1 MTLTRTHIFG
11 FVGLVALAFA
21 LYWAKAEAQAVR
33 EKVLVLQDKVDSER
47 RAVRTLEAELTWVE
61 RPDRLESAA
70 TRHLGMVPITA
81 DRIVSLSEI
90 DQIAPLR
97 AATPAPPA
105 AVTPGSMAKP
115 SETSAIAAKPAEPVT
130 DKPKAV
136 VANPAPVAAVVA
148 R

>member
-1 MTLTRTHIFG
+1 MTLTRTHLFG

-33 EKVLVLQDKVDSER
+33 EKVLVLQDEVDTER

-61 RPDRLESAA
+61 RPDRLEAAA
-70 TRHLGMVPITA
+70 TRRLGLVPVTA
-81 DRIVSLSEI
+81 DRIATLDDI

-97 AATPAPPA
+97 VAPPA
-105 AVTPGSMAKP
+105 VNANP
-115 SETSAIAAKPAEPVT
+115 IAPNAASKPAEPVA
-130 DKPKAV
+130 DKSKAL
-136 VANPAPVAAVVA
+136 AAKPAPVVTVVA

>member
-1 MTLTRTHIFG
+1 MTLTRTHLFG

-33 EKVLVLQDKVDSER
+33 EKVIALQEEVDNER

-61 RPDRLESAA
+61 RPDRLEAA
-70 TRHLGMVPITA
+70 AKRNLGLVPLTA
-81 DRIVSLSEI
+81 DRIATLDEI

-97 AATPAPPA
+97 TASPVPTVDSNVKANAPA
-105 AVTPGSMAKP
+105 AIAEQPAASGAHASK
-115 SETSAIAAKPAEPVT
+115 SIAAKPATVT
-130 DKPKAV
+130 TV
-136 VANPAPVAAVVA
+136 VG

>member
-1 MTLTRTHIFG
+1 MTLTRTHLFG

-33 EKVLVLQDKVDSER
+33 EKVIALQEEVDNER

-61 RPDRLESAA
+61 RPDRLEAA
-70 TRHLGMVPITA
+70 AKRHLGLVPLTA
-81 DRIVSLSEI
+81 DRIATLNEM

-97 AATPAPPA
+97 TASPAPTPDSGGKPNAPA
-105 AVTPGSMAKP
+105 AVVEKP
-115 SETSAIAAKPAEPVT
+115 VDSGADAS
-130 DKPKAV
+130 KAL
-136 VANPAPVAAVVA
+136 AGKPAPVATVVG

>member
-1 MTLTRTHIFG
+1 MTLTRTHLFG

-33 EKVLVLQDKVDSER
+33 EKVLVLQDEVDTER

-61 RPDRLESAA
+61 RPDRLEAAA
-70 TRHLGMVPITA
+70 TRRLGLVPMTA
-81 DRIVSLSEI
+81 DRIATLDDL

-97 AATPAPPA
+97 VAPPTVDANLIAPKPAEPA
-105 AVTPGSMAKP
+105 ADKSK
-115 SETSAIAAKPAEPVT
+115 AIAAKPAPVT
-130 DKPKAV
+130 T
-136 VANPAPVAAVVA
+136 VVA

>member
-33 EKVLVLQDKVDSER
+33 ERVLVLQDEVDSER

-61 RPDRLESAA
+61 RPDRLEAAA

-81 DRIVSLSEI
+81 DRIVTLGEI
-90 DQIAPLR
+90 DQFAPLR
-97 AATPAPPA
+97 AASPPPVPR
-105 AVTPGSMAKP
+105 VTPGSMAKP
-115 SETSAIAAKPAEPVT
+115 SEASEIAAKPREPVT
-130 DKPKAV
+130 DKPKAGV
-136 VANPAPVAAVVA
+136 TNPAPVATVVA

>member
-1 MTLTRTHIFG
+1 MTLTRTHLFG

-33 EKVLVLQDKVDSER
+33 EKVLVLQEEVDTER

-61 RPDRLESAA
+61 RPDRLEAAA
-70 TRHLGMVPITA
+70 TRKLGLVPMTA
-81 DRIVSLSEI
+81 ERIATLDDI

-97 AATPAPPA
+97 AATPNAANAQTMAPTDA
-105 AVTPGSMAKP
+105 EQKP
-115 SETSAIAAKPAEPVT
+115 TVPVA

-136 VANPAPVAAVVA
+136 AAKLAPITTVVG

>member
-1 MTLTRTHIFG
+1 MTLTRTHLFG

-33 EKVLVLQDKVDSER
+33 EKVLVLQEEVDTER

-61 RPDRLESAA
+61 RPDRLEAAA
-70 TRHLGMVPITA
+70 TRKLGLVPVTA
-81 DRIVSLSEI
+81 DRIATLDDI

-97 AATPAPPA
+97 VAPPA
-105 AVTPGSMAKP
+105 VDANPVAPKP
-115 SETSAIAAKPAEPVT
+115 AEPAADKSKALAAKPAPVVT
-130 DKPKAV
+130 
-136 VANPAPVAAVVA
+136 VVA

>member
-1 MTLTRTHIFG
+1 MTLTRTHLFG

-33 EKVLVLQDKVDSER
+33 EKVLVLQDEVDTER

-61 RPDRLESAA
+61 RPDRLEAAA
-70 TRHLGMVPITA
+70 TRRLGLVPMTA
-81 DRIVSLSEI
+81 DRIATLDDL

-97 AATPAPPA
+97 VAPPT
-105 AVTPGSMAKP
+105 VDAKP
-115 SETSAIAAKPAEPVT
+115 IAPKPAEPAADKSKAIAAKPAPVT
-130 DKPKAV
+130 T
-136 VANPAPVAAVVA
+136 VVA

>member
-1 MTLTRTHIFG
+1 MTLTRTHLFG

-33 EKVLVLQDKVDSER
+33 EKVLALQEEVDTER

-61 RPDRLESAA
+61 RPDRLEAA
-70 TRHLGMVPITA
+70 ASRKLGLVPLTA
-81 DRIVSLSEI
+81 ERIATLDDI

-97 AATPAPPA
+97 VASPAVDGNQIALSTAPKPTEHAADKSKAVATKPGP
-105 AVTPGSMAKP
+105 VTP
-115 SETSAIAAKPAEPVT
+115 
-130 DKPKAV
+130 
-136 VANPAPVAAVVA
+136 VVA

>member
-1 MTLTRTHIFG
+1 MTLTRTHLFG

-33 EKVLVLQDKVDSER
+33 EKVLVLQEEVDTER

-61 RPDRLESAA
+61 RPERLEAAA
-70 TRHLGMVPITA
+70 THKLGLAPMTA
-81 DRIVSLSEI
+81 DRIATFDEI

-97 AATPAPPA
+97 APSPAPVEPKAMAADEATPASPPPA
-105 AVTPGSMAKP
+105 A
-115 SETSAIAAKPAEPVT
+115 

-136 VANPAPVAAVVA
+136 ATKPAPVATVVA

>member
-1 MTLTRTHIFG
+1 MTLTRTHLFG

-33 EKVLVLQDKVDSER
+33 EKVLVLQDEVDTER

-61 RPDRLESAA
+61 RPDRLEAAA
-70 TRHLGMVPITA
+70 TRRLGLVPMTA
-81 DRIVSLSEI
+81 DRIATLDDL

-97 AATPAPPA
+97 VAPPT
-105 AVTPGSMAKP
+105 VDAKP
-115 SETSAIAAKPAEPVT
+115 IAPKPAEPAA
-130 DKPKAV
+130 DKSKAI
-136 VANPAPVAAVVA
+136 AAMPAPVATVVA

>member
-1 MTLTRTHIFG
+1 MTLTRAHLFG

-33 EKVLVLQDKVDSER
+33 EKVLVLQDEVDTER

-61 RPDRLESAA
+61 RPDRLETAA
-70 TRHLGMVPITA
+70 SRKLGLVPMTA
-81 DRIVSLSEI
+81 DRIATLDDI

-97 AATPAPPA
+97 VAPPA
-105 AVTPGSMAKP
+105 VDANPIEPSAKAEPAEPAVDKSKAV
-115 SETSAIAAKPAEPVT
+115 AAKPA
-130 DKPKAV
+130 
-136 VANPAPVAAVVA
+136 PVATVVA

>member
-1 MTLTRTHIFG
+1 MTLTRTHLFG

-33 EKVLVLQDKVDSER
+33 EKVLVLQDEVDIER

-61 RPDRLESAA
+61 RPDRLEAAA
-70 TRHLGMVPITA
+70 TRKLGLVPMTA
-81 DRIVSLSEI
+81 DRIATIDDI

-97 AATPAPPA
+97 VAPPA
-105 AVTPGSMAKP
+105 VDANPIAPITAPKPAEPAADKSKAV
-115 SETSAIAAKPAEPVT
+115 AAKPAPIT
-130 DKPKAV
+130 T
-136 VANPAPVAAVVA
+136 VVA

>member
-1 MTLTRTHIFG
+1 MTLTRTHLFG

-33 EKVLVLQDKVDSER
+33 EKVLVLQDEVDTER

-61 RPDRLESAA
+61 RPDRLEAAA
-70 TRHLGMVPITA
+70 TRKLGLVPMTA
-81 DRIVSLSEI
+81 DRIATIDDI

-97 AATPAPPA
+97 VAPPA
-105 AVTPGSMAKP
+105 VDANPIAPITAPKPAEPAADKSKAV
-115 SETSAIAAKPAEPVT
+115 AAKPAPIT
-130 DKPKAV
+130 T
-136 VANPAPVAAVVA
+136 VVA

>member
-1 MTLTRTHIFG
+1 MTLTRTHLFG

-33 EKVLVLQDKVDSER
+33 EKVIALQEEVDNER

-61 RPDRLESAA
+61 RPDRLEAA
-70 TRHLGMVPITA
+70 AKRNLGLVPLTA
-81 DRIVSLSEI
+81 DRIATLDEI

-97 AATPAPPA
+97 TASPAPTVDSNVKANAPA
-105 AVTPGSMAKP
+105 AIAEKP
-115 SETSAIAAKPAEPVT
+115 AASGVDASKSIAAKPATVAT
-130 DKPKAV
+130 V
-136 VANPAPVAAVVA
+136 VG

>member
-1 MTLTRTHIFG
+1 MTLTRTHLFG

-33 EKVLVLQDKVDSER
+33 EKVLALQEEVDTER

-61 RPDRLESAA
+61 RPDRLEAA
-70 TRHLGMVPITA
+70 ASRKLGLVPLTA
-81 DRIVSLSEI
+81 DRIATVDDI

-97 AATPAPPA
+97 VASPAVDANPIAPTATSKPTEPVADQSK
-105 AVTPGSMAKP
+105 AV
-115 SETSAIAAKPAEPVT
+115 AAKPV
-130 DKPKAV
+130 
-136 VANPAPVAAVVA
+136 PVATVVA

>member
-1 MTLTRTHIFG
+1 MTLTRTHLFG
-11 FVGLVALAFA
+11 FVGLVVLAFA

-33 EKVLVLQDKVDSER
+33 EKVLVLQDEVDRER

-61 RPDRLESAA
+61 RPDRLEAA
-70 TRHLGMVPITA
+70 ASRKLGLVPMTA
-81 DRIVSLSEI
+81 DRIATLGEI

-97 AATPAPPA
+97 AAAPSPDPKASAPTVIASKPTVPA
-105 AVTPGSMAKP
+105 A
-115 SETSAIAAKPAEPVT
+115 

-136 VANPAPVAAVVA
+136 AAKPAPITTVVA

>member
-1 MTLTRTHIFG
+1 MTLTRTHLFG

-33 EKVLVLQDKVDSER
+33 EKVLVLQDEVDTER

-61 RPDRLESAA
+61 RPDRLEAAA
-70 TRHLGMVPITA
+70 TRKLGLVPMTA
-81 DRIVSLSEI
+81 DRIATIDDI

-97 AATPAPPA
+97 VAPPA
-105 AVTPGSMAKP
+105 VDANPIAPNTTPKPAEPAADKSKAV
-115 SETSAIAAKPAEPVT
+115 AAKPAPIT
-130 DKPKAV
+130 T
-136 VANPAPVAAVVA
+136 VVA

>member
-1 MTLTRTHIFG
+1 MTLTRTHLFG

-33 EKVLVLQDKVDSER
+33 EKVLVLQEEVDTER

-61 RPDRLESAA
+61 RPDRLEAAA
-70 TRHLGMVPITA
+70 TRKLGLVPMTA
-81 DRIVSLSEI
+81 ERIATLDDI

-97 AATPAPPA
+97 AAKPNAADAQTLAPTDA
-105 AVTPGSMAKP
+105 EQKP
-115 SETSAIAAKPAEPVT
+115 TVSVA

-136 VANPAPVAAVVA
+136 AAKPAPITTVVG

>member
-1 MTLTRTHIFG
+1 MTLTRTHLFG

-33 EKVLVLQDKVDSER
+33 EKVLVLQDEVDTER

-61 RPDRLESAA
+61 RSDRLEEAA
-70 TRHLGMVPITA
+70 TRRLGLAPIAA
-81 DRIVSLSEI
+81 DRIATIDDI

-97 AATPAPPA
+97 VAPPA
-105 AVTPGSMAKP
+105 ADANPIVPNT
-115 SETSAIAAKPAEPVT
+115 AAKPAEPAADT
-130 DKPKAV
+130 SKAV
-136 VANPAPVAAVVA
+136 AAKPAPVVAVVA

>member
-1 MTLTRTHIFG
+1 MTLTRTHLFG

-33 EKVLVLQDKVDSER
+33 EKVLVLQDEVDTER

-61 RPDRLESAA
+61 RPDRLEAAA
-70 TRHLGMVPITA
+70 TRRLGLVPVTA
-81 DRIVSLSEI
+81 DRIATLDDI

-97 AATPAPPA
+97 VAPPTVDANPIAPNA
-105 AVTPGSMAKP
+105 APKP
-115 SETSAIAAKPAEPVT
+115 AEPAADKSKAIAAKPAPVT
-130 DKPKAV
+130 P
-136 VANPAPVAAVVA
+136 VVA

>member
-1 MTLTRTHIFG
+1 MTLTRTHLFG

-33 EKVLVLQDKVDSER
+33 EKVLVLQDEVDTER

-61 RPDRLESAA
+61 RPDRLEAAA
-70 TRHLGMVPITA
+70 TRRLGLVPMTA
-81 DRIVSLSEI
+81 DRIATLDDL

-97 AATPAPPA
+97 VASPTAAPKPAEPA
-105 AVTPGSMAKP
+105 ADKSK
-115 SETSAIAAKPAEPVT
+115 AIAAKPAPVT
-130 DKPKAV
+130 T
-136 VANPAPVAAVVA
+136 VVA

>member
-1 MTLTRTHIFG
+1 MTLTRTHLFG

-33 EKVLVLQDKVDSER
+33 EKVLVLQEEVDTER

-61 RPDRLESAA
+61 RPDRLEAAA
-70 TRHLGMVPITA
+70 TRKLGLVPMTA
-81 DRIVSLSEI
+81 ERIATLDDI

-97 AATPAPPA
+97 AAKPNAADAQTMAPTDAGQKPTASGADTPK
-105 AVTPGSMAKP
+105 AV
-115 SETSAIAAKPAEPVT
+115 AAKPAPIT
-130 DKPKAV
+130 TV
-136 VANPAPVAAVVA
+136 VG

>member
-1 MTLTRTHIFG
+1 MTLTRTHLFG

-33 EKVLVLQDKVDSER
+33 EKVLVLQEEVDTER

-61 RPDRLESAA
+61 RPDRLEAAA
-70 TRHLGMVPITA
+70 TRKLGLVPVTA
-81 DRIVSLSEI
+81 DRIATLDDI

-97 AATPAPPA
+97 VAPPA
-105 AVTPGSMAKP
+105 VDANQVAPKP
-115 SETSAIAAKPAEPVT
+115 AEPAADKSKALAAKPAPVVT
-130 DKPKAV
+130 
-136 VANPAPVAAVVA
+136 VVA

>member
-1 MTLTRTHIFG
+1 MTLTRTHLFG

-33 EKVLVLQDKVDSER
+33 EKVLVLQEEVDTER

-61 RPDRLESAA
+61 RPDRLEAA
-70 TRHLGMVPITA
+70 ASRKLGLVPLTA
-81 DRIVSLSEI
+81 DRMATLDEI

-97 AATPAPPA
+97 TPTPVATAKSLASTEVAP
-105 AVTPGSMAKP
+105 
-115 SETSAIAAKPAEPVT
+115 KPAESRADITKAAEAKPGPVT
-130 DKPKAV
+130 T
-136 VANPAPVAAVVA
+136 VVA